1 MLQDRF
7 VHVRRAE
14 NQLQHFYRCFAQ
26 INRKSSDESC
36 DCALLSSNFQC
47 PFTRIIDNRAMNFV
61 FLSHFFFFSHWIEH
75 ISPFLN
81 IFETCIGNFYQSWM
95 SLMWIEFFSSS
106 DFPFIKE
113 VWCFLTIGKFYLCL
127 LHSLSISLPIHLAV
141 CLSTFWIRHILNA
154 EDPSCYT
161 RNAYAFLK
169 FVITEPGHITLF

>member
-36 DCALLSSNFQC
+36 DCALLSSNFRC
-47 PFTRIIDNRAMNFV
+47 PFTRIIDNRAMNFFSLLISSSFLIESSISHPFWIFLKLALEILSKLNV
-61 FLSHFFFFSHWIEH
+61 FDVNRFFF
-75 ISPFLN
+75 
-81 IFETCIGNFYQSWM
+81 
-95 SLMWIEFFSSS
+95 SS

-127 LHSLSISLPIHLAV
+127 LHSFTIYLSI
-141 CLSTFWIRHILNA
+141 
-154 EDPSCYT
+154 
-161 RNAYAFLK
+161 
-169 FVITEPGHITLF
+169 

>member
-47 PFTRIIDNRAMNFV
+47 PFTRIIDNRAMNFFSLSLISSS
-61 FLSHFFFFSHWIEH
+61 FLIESSISHPFWIFLKLALEILSKLNVLHVNRVFFFI
-75 ISPFLN
+75 
-81 IFETCIGNFYQSWM
+81 C
-95 SLMWIEFFSSS
+95 
-106 DFPFIKE
+106 PFIKE

-127 LHSLSISLPIHLAV
+127 LHSLTISPSIHLAV